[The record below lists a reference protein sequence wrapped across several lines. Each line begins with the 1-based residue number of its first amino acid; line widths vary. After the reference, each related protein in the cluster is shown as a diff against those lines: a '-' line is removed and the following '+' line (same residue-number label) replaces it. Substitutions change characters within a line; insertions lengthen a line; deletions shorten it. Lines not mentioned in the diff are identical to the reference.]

1 MSRRSLAMLIAVLA
15 LGACATLPPS
25 GPSVVAT
32 AGKDKGV
39 AEFRQDDADC
49 RQAAVVQPATESAP
63 GAAPTAGTKQQR
75 YDASYAQCMCAKG
88 DKIAQGFAAY
98 PLVAT
103 GLLAT
108 LGASG
113 GGRR

>member
-1 MSRRSLAMLIAVLA
+1 MIHRSLVMLIAVLA
-15 LGACATLPPS
+15 LGACAAPS
-25 GPSVVAT
+25 PTGPGVVAT
-32 AGKDKGV
+32 AGTDKSV

-49 RQAAVVQPATESAP
+49 RQAAVAQLASAP
-63 GAAPTAGTKQQR
+63 AGTPTADTPQQR
-75 YDASYAQCMCAKG
+75 YDTSYAQCMCAKG

-108 LGASG
+108 IGASG
-113 GGRR
+113 GGHR